1 MSNVGP
7 PKGLFFGRFLTIG
20 GRGFSVSA
28 RKLRLLGT
36 FGAAVSAGKNPVP
49 GAGREIAAR
58 RKCRELR
65 AVSLAGLRPDCSARA
80 EAKVL
85 ELAAAVSVGIS
96 QALDI
101 DTARQASLDGSLDEL
116 GLPPMSGLE
125 SLNRREPIAT

>member
-1 MSNVGP
+1 VSNVGL

-85 ELAAAVSVGIS
+85 ELAAPVSVGIS
-96 QALDI
+96 QALDLPRGRRPS
-101 DTARQASLDGSLDEL
+101 TAALTSWGCPR
-116 GLPPMSGLE
+116 
-125 SLNRREPIAT
+125 

>member
-1 MSNVGP
+1 MGPRFEPSVLRNQVSNVGL

-85 ELAAAVSVGIS
+85 ELAAPVSIRDLAG
-96 QALDI
+96 
-101 DTARQASLDGSLDEL
+101 ARY
-116 GLPPMSGLE
+116 
-125 SLNRREPIAT
+125 